1 MSVLVVG
8 MSHRVAPVTVLE
20 RVSMDPEKRDRT
32 ATRLVNCPSLSE
44 VILLSTCNRVE
55 VYSVTISFHSGVNEI
70 VECLADVSGLDAEE
84 LREHLYVRYADAAA
98 EHMLAVASGLDS
110 MVLGEQQIIGQVR
123 TAYQAASENGT
134 VGPTL
139 HALAQAALHTGKRVH
154 TETGIDA
161 TGASMVTFAL
171 DQVAETLHSESF
183 EGHRALVLGAGAMS
197 SLAATHLGKR
207 GIDELVIANR
217 TFDRAQRLAQ
227 HSREAGVPAHAVE
240 FNERQK
246 TYGDVDIIV
255 SATGAHDYTVKAP
268 DITTNSPVFVDLSM
282 PRDIDP
288 EVPGTLINI
297 ESLKQSEREESKE
310 VEEIAKRII
319 REELDA
325 FSSAQR
331 VRDVA
336 PALSAL
342 RSMAAGIVK
351 KEMERFDNRVD
362 TDPEVH
368 SEVAKTV
375 QRVVDKLLHQPTVQV
390 KALAANSGTIS
401 YDNALQQLFGL
412 QPPSVSTQAAK
423 LPTSA
428 TMNKAIKENK

>member
-1 MSVLVVG
+1 
-8 MSHRVAPVTVLE
+8 
-20 RVSMDPEKRDRT
+20 
-32 ATRLVNCPSLSE
+32 
-44 VILLSTCNRVE
+44 
-55 VYSVTISFHSGVNEI
+55 
-70 VECLADVSGLDAEE
+70 
-84 LREHLYVRYADAAA
+84 
-98 EHMLAVASGLDS
+98 
-110 MVLGEQQIIGQVR
+110 
-123 TAYQAASENGT
+123 
-134 VGPTL
+134 
-139 HALAQAALHTGKRVH
+139 
-154 TETGIDA
+154 
-161 TGASMVTFAL
+161 
-171 DQVAETLHSESF
+171 
-183 EGHRALVLGAGAMS
+183 
-197 SLAATHLGKR
+197 
-207 GIDELVIANR
+207 
-217 TFDRAQRLAQ
+217 
-227 HSREAGVPAHAVE
+227 
-240 FNERQK
+240 
-246 TYGDVDIIV
+246 
-255 SATGAHDYTVKAP
+255 
-268 DITTNSPVFVDLSM
+268 M

>member
-1 MSVLVVG
+1 MVG
-8 MSHRVAPVTVLE
+8 MSHRVAPVHVLE
-20 RVSMDPEKRDRT
+20 QVSMGEDKRDRT
-32 ATRLVNCPSLSE
+32 AARLMQCPSLSE
-44 VILLSTCNRVE
+44 VLLLSTCNRVE
-55 VYSVTISFHSGVNEI
+55 VYSVTNSFHSGVNEI
-70 VECLADVSGLDAEE
+70 VDVLSATSGLNADE

-123 TAYQAASENGT
+123 TAYQAASDNGT

-154 TETGIDA
+154 SETGIDE

-171 DQVAETLHSESF
+171 DKVAESLDSDSF
-183 EGHRALVLGAGAMS
+183 KGHRALVLGAGAMS

-217 TFDRAQRLAQ
+217 TFDRAERLAQ

-240 FNERQK
+240 FPERIK
-246 TYGDVDIIV
+246 AYNDVDIIV

-268 DITTNSPVFVDLSM
+268 DITGHTPVFVDLSM

-288 EVPGTLINI
+288 NVPGTLINI
-297 ESLKQSEREESKE
+297 ESLRQSEREESRE
-310 VEEIAKRII
+310 VEEIAKRIL

-325 FSSAQR
+325 FTSAQR

-342 RSMAAGIVK
+342 RSMAAGIVA
-351 KEMERFDNRVD
+351 KEMERFDNRVE
-362 TDPEVH
+362 TDPETYR
-368 SEVAKTV
+368 EVAKTV

-401 YDNALQQLFGL
+401 YDTALQQLFGL
-412 QPPSVSTQAAK
+412 PATPVSTDVAK

-428 TMNKAIKENK
+428 TMDKATKENK

>member
-8 MSHRVAPVTVLE
+8 MSHRVAPVNVLE
-20 RVSMDPEKRDRT
+20 QVSMDEDKRDRT
-32 ATRLVNCPSLSE
+32 AQRLLQCPSLSE

-55 VYSVTISFHSGVNEI
+55 AYTVTNSFHSGVNEI
-70 VECLADVSGLDAEE
+70 VDVFAETSGLTGDE

-123 TAYQAASENGT
+123 TAYQAASDNGT

-154 TETGIDA
+154 SETGIDE

-171 DQVAETLHSESF
+171 DKVAESLDSDSF
-183 EGHRALVLGAGAMS
+183 KGHRALVLGAGAMS

-217 TFDRAQRLAQ
+217 TFDRAERLAQ

-240 FNERQK
+240 FPERIK
-246 TYGDVDIIV
+246 AYNDVDIIV

-268 DITTNSPVFVDLSM
+268 DITGHTPVFVDLSM

-288 EVPGTLINI
+288 NVPGTLINI
-297 ESLKQSEREESKE
+297 ESLRQSEREESRE
-310 VEEIAKRII
+310 VEEIAKRIL

-325 FSSAQR
+325 FTSAQR

-342 RSMAAGIVK
+342 RSMAAGIVA
-351 KEMERFDNRVD
+351 KEMERFDNRVE
-362 TDPEVH
+362 TDPETH
-368 SEVAKTV
+368 REVAKTV

-390 KALAANSGTIS
+390 KALAANSGTIT

-412 QPPSVSTQAAK
+412 PATPVSTDVAK

-428 TMNKAIKENK
+428 TMDEATKENK